1 MIAQKSTNPWARL
14 ASLALLP
21 AAMLAF
27 TSCSTPS
34 SGTGEVAAIETPDGA
49 IIVETFTTTATVT
62 AIDAATRKVTLAS
75 PSGSKTTYKAGPEV
89 VNFAQIQVG
98 DQVKATVTEE
108 AAVFIGSGQPPSD
121 IAGMGVALAPVGS
134 KPGGVLVD
142 TMQVTAKVTAVNA
155 KQHKVTLQFADGS
168 TKQVKVGKKVDLTKV
183 PVGTDLTVQISEGL
197 AISVQKAQA

>member
-1 MIAQKSTNPWARL
+1 MIAQKSTNPWPRL

-34 SGTGEVAAIETPDGA
+34 GTGEVAAIETPDGA
-49 IIVETFTTTATVT
+49 IIVETFTMTATVT
-62 AIDAATRKVTLAS
+62 AIDAAKRKVTLAS

-89 VNFAQIQVG
+89 VNFGQIQVG

-108 AAVFIGSGQPPSD
+108 AAIFIGSGEPPSD

-134 KPGGVLVD
+134 KPAGEFVD
-142 TMQVTAKVTAVNA
+142 TMQVTAKVTAVDARN
-155 KQHKVTLQFADGS
+155 HKVTLQFADGS

-197 AISVQKAQA
+197 AISVSKAQA